1 MRVRVLGAAAGGGFP
16 QWNSN
21 SAACRRVRS
30 GDSFARPATQAS
42 IAVSADGRDWL
53 IVNASPDLRQQIEAN
68 PCLHP
73 QEGLRSTPIAA
84 VVLTNAD
91 VDAIA
96 GLLNLRERTAFALHA
111 HPRILS
117 VLEANPIF
125 NVLAPGVV
133 RREPFDVGQ
142 PAEIAGLTVEAFPVP
157 GKVALFLE
165 KPEAG
170 ADFGTQEG
178 DTIGLEMTDPEG
190 RRLLYIANCAAVTL
204 ELKARCAGADALF
217 FDGTLWHDD
226 ELIAR
231 NEGSKTGQRMGHISM
246 SGPDGAMVALADV
259 DTKRKIF
266 IHINNTNPALLG
278 DSAERREI
286 EAAGWEVAFDGMELS
301 LGRH

>member
-1 MRVRVLGAAAGGGFP
+1 MHVRVLGAAAGGGFP

-30 GDSFARPATQAS
+30 GDALARPATQAS

-133 RREPFDVGQ
+133 SREPFEVGQ
-142 PAEIAGLTVEAFPVP
+142 PAKIAGLTVEAFPVP

-178 DTIGLEMTDPEG
+178 DTIGLEITDPEG
-190 RRLLYIANCAAVTL
+190 RRLLYIANCAAVTP

-246 SGPDGAMVALADV
+246 SGTDGAMAALADV
-259 DTKRKIF
+259 DMKRKIF

-286 EAAGWEVAFDGMELS
+286 EAAGWEVAYDGMELS

>member
-1 MRVRVLGAAAGGGFP
+1 M
-16 QWNSN
+16 
-21 SAACRRVRS
+21 RS
-30 GDSFARPATQAS
+30 GDPLARPATQAS

-53 IVNASPDLRQQIEAN
+53 VVNASPDLRQQVEAS

-133 RREPFDVGQ
+133 RREAFEVGQ
-142 PAEIAGLTVEAFPVP
+142 PAKIAGLTVEAFPVP

-178 DTIGLEMTDPEG
+178 DTIGLEITDPEG
-190 RRLLYIANCAAVTL
+190 RRLLYIANCAAVTP
-204 ELKARCAGADALF
+204 ELKARCQGAEALF
-217 FDGTLWHDD
+217 FDGTLWRDD

-246 SGPDGAMVALADV
+246 SGTDGAMAALADV
-259 DTKRKIF
+259 DAKRKIF
-266 IHINNTNPALLG
+266 IHINNTNPVLLG
-278 DSAERREI
+278 DSAERREV
-286 EAAGWEVAFDGMELS
+286 EAAGWEVAYDGMELS